1 MRTDFIKKKLTIFL
15 RLQCQTEVAFSAV
28 PKRMLFAT
36 RRKMIQLAFTKTT
49 LGMVAKTGRLSKR
62 HILKI
67 FRKSRLSGS
76 EYNFLISFLKP
87 VNVCKPQRPCFL
99 HSYPHRRPAPLFYSD
114 SLIAFWVLHT
124 SPGFPFFQFCM
135 FQISLPWMT
144 LLSAPPSRNF
154 SKLSSLTLLF
164 PSSLPSQ
171 HLTLKRL
178 STEPQGPPV
187 SLTGISQ
194 MLSCLLILSFTHF
207 KAVSPA
213 TKNKYRK

>member
-1 MRTDFIKKKLTIFL
+1 
-15 RLQCQTEVAFSAV
+15 
-28 PKRMLFAT
+28 MLFAT
-36 RRKMIQLAFTKTT
+36 RRKMIQPAFTKTP
-49 LGMVAKTGRLSKR
+49 LGMVAKTDWLSKR

-67 FRKSRLSGS
+67 FRKSRPSGS
-76 EYNFLISFLKP
+76 EYNFLISFPNP
-87 VNVCKPQRPCFL
+87 VNICKPQWPCFL
-99 HSYPHRRPAPLFYSD
+99 HFYHLRRPAPLFYRE
-114 SLIAFWVLHT
+114 SLTAFWVLHS
-124 SPGFPFFQFCM
+124 SPGFPFFQFCV

-144 LLSAPPSRNF
+144 LLSEPPSRSF

-171 HLTLKRL
+171 HLTSKQLF
-178 STEPQGPPV
+178 TEHQGPPV

-194 MLSCLLILSFTHF
+194 MLSCLFILSFTHF